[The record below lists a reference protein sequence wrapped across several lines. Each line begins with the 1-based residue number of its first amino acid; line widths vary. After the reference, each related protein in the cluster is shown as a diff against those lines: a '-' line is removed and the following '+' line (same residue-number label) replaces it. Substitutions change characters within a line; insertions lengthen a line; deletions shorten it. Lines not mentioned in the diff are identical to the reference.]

1 MQTRTEEFVEGIFAL
16 AASDA
21 EAAEKQRAAVT
32 RVHEFEDW
40 LVDVHKD
47 DIGSA
52 SLIAN
57 GMNRLLDRVSLEL
70 RKDHPEPVLSLLHA
84 VKHEMEDAAS
94 TGRRGQPHHAVGI
107 D

>member
-21 EAAEKQRAAVT
+21 EADEKQRVAVT

-40 LVDVHKD
+40 LVNVHKD

-52 SLIAN
+52 SLVAN
-57 GMNRLLDRVSLEL
+57 GMSRLLDRVSLEL
-70 RKDHPEPVLSLLHA
+70 RKGYPEPVLSLLQA
-84 VKHEMEDAAS
+84 VKHEMEDTAS
-94 TGRRGQPHHAVGI
+94 TGCRGATPSLHRV
-107 D
+107 

>member
-21 EAAEKQRAAVT
+21 EADEKQRVAVT

-40 LVDVHKD
+40 LVNVHKD

-52 SLIAN
+52 SLVAN
-57 GMNRLLDRVSLEL
+57 GMSRLLDRVSLEL
-70 RKDHPEPVLSLLHA
+70 RKGYPEPVLSLLQA
-84 VKHEMEDAAS
+84 VKHEMEDTAS
-94 TGRRGQPHHAVGI
+94 TGRRGATPSLHRN
-107 D
+107 